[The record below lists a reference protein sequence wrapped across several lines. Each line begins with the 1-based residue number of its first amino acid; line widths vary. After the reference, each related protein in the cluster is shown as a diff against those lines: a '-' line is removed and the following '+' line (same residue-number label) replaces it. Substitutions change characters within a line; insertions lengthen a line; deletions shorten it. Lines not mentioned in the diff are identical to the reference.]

1 VLWMPSKIKG
11 PSKFQKNCKKECDIL
26 VEIREPPETVEQ
38 FEKLSWPEKA
48 EVKRKFPAA
57 YWSYLA
63 EIREREALE
72 RDYDE

>member
-1 VLWMPSKIKG
+1 MAG
-11 PSKFQKNCKKECDIL
+11 T
-26 VEIREPPETVEQ
+26 REPPETVEQ

-48 EVKRKFPAA
+48 EVKRKFPAV

-72 RDYDE
+72 CDYDE